1 MCERKITGSAVSER
15 KHPSSTAKNFWIW
28 CIMIVQTITLDRRHF
43 FLIIDDYNRHTVI
56 YLLEKKNY
64 ILGCNKKYTPTVEN
78 EFGRKPKIIH
88 SDRGGVVLNRTVAKK
103 NRSLMKVLRC
113 ES

>member
-1 MCERKITGSAVSER
+1 MCERKITGSAVSQR
-15 KHPSSTAKNFWIW
+15 KQPSSTTKNFWIW
-28 CIMIVQTITLDRRHF
+28 GIMIVQTFTLDRRYF

-78 EFGRKPKIIH
+78 EFGRKPKIKLFILTEE
-88 SDRGGVVLNRTVAKK
+88 VLFLTERLQTKK
-103 NRSLMKVLRC
+103 PFAHESLKV
-113 ES
+113 